1 MVLDALLSEVER
13 AVGDRGA
20 LRRFSRRSLDARSC
34 LAASIV
40 GGDERPSPAL
50 VLAGQPAGCG
60 APVGTISETNTGT
73 AYADPERE

>member
-34 LAASIV
+34 L
-40 GGDERPSPAL
+40 RPSPAL
-50 VLAGQPAGCG
+50 VLAGRPAGCG